1 MIKIIHKD
9 DTHKILEEVPV
20 TARRQNTVQSSLL
33 SFTWLPVGNDSGEN
47 WTKLC
52 RLAVPLASLMLPVGS
67 REDWTKFARQA
78 EMINILRFI

>member
-47 WTKLC
+47 WT
-52 RLAVPLASLMLPVGS
+52 LAVPLASLMLPVGS